1 MKESDSVSSEIS
13 VPKTTNVHDNDQN
26 GFLNPSLFALEFN
39 SLVTVLSEKCRRKK
53 IRFIK
58 VLGIFVTIN
67 LLTSHTTP
75 RC

>member
-1 MKESDSVSSEIS
+1 MKDSVSSEIS
-13 VPKTTNVHDNDQN
+13 DPKTTNVHDNDQN

-39 SLVTVLSEKCRRKK
+39 SLVTVLSEKCGRKK

-58 VLGIFVTIN
+58 VLGIFVAIN
-67 LLTSHTTP
+67 LLTSHITP